1 MQIRV
6 VVLAAFA
13 FTAFQP
19 AAAQMR
25 IPATYLERLQQ
36 AEAATASLPAAA
48 FAGAD
53 ASASGDPAA
62 GAALDKQVL
71 EHSRQLQ
78 QLGTARSF
86 VGDTEGALAAFD
98 VLRRRQPRHPPAAVL
113 RQMAQLENAA
123 AEDAIAAIVREA
135 RTKRVV
141 LINEAHHVPL
151 HRAFAQRLAAGLR
164 KIGYGYLACETFN
177 SPGVQAANEKRYIAR
192 DNGYYTV
199 EPVFA
204 GFVNA
209 ALADGWKLVA
219 YEFEGGHELPPA
231 EQMRVREEM
240 QARNLV
246 ERILA
251 KDKDAKVL
259 VFVGYAHHHKSPDP
273 APKMLLMG
281 EHLRR
286 MSGVPALHVEQ
297 VEFIAHPEPAD
308 ENPLYAPLLARY
320 PSNAPFVLRDKDG
333 SYPILL
339 GLNGRIDMQVIH
351 PRYPSQHGR
360 PAWLSTLAGR
370 SPQPVPAALLPAS
383 GRRVLK
389 ATPAAAPADAVPTD
403 IILVEAG
410 KPVPSFMLN
419 KEEYRFSYEE

>member
-1 MQIRV
+1 MQIRTAA
-6 VVLAAFA
+6 LAAFA
-13 FTAFQP
+13 FAVLQP

-25 IPATYLERLQQ
+25 MPVSYLERLQQ
-36 AEAATASLPAAA
+36 AEAATASLLPAA
-48 FAGAD
+48 FAGLD
-53 ASASGDPAA
+53 ASATGDPAA

-98 VLRRRQPRHPPAAVL
+98 VLRRRQPRHSPAVV

-151 HRAFAQRLAAGLR
+151 HRAFAQRLAAELR
-164 KIGYGYLACETFN
+164 KIGYSYLACETFN
-177 SPGVQAANEKRYIAR
+177 SLGVQAANEKRYIAR
-192 DNGYYTV
+192 DNGYYTA

-204 GFVNA
+204 GYVNA

-219 YEFEGGHELPPA
+219 YEFEGGHDLPPA
-231 EQMRVREEM
+231 EQMRIREER

-251 KDKDAKVL
+251 KDKEARVL
-259 VFVGYAHHHKSPDP
+259 VFVGYAHHHK
-273 APKMLLMG
+273 APEAQPRMLLMG

-286 MSGVPALHVEQ
+286 MSGVPTLHVEQ

-320 PSNAPFVLRDKDG
+320 PSSAPFVLRNKDG

-339 GLNGRIDMQVIH
+339 GMSGRIDMQVIH
-351 PRYPSQHGR
+351 PRYPAQHGR
-360 PAWLSTLAGR
+360 PAWLSSLAGR
-370 SPQPVPAALLPAS
+370 SPQPVPAELLPAS

-403 IILVEAG
+403 VILVEAG
-410 KPVPSFMLN
+410 KPVPSFMLTRE
-419 KEEYRFSYEE
+419 KYRFTYEE